1 MRIKYDPRDLSR
13 IFVRRPDVGYIEARY
28 RNLAYPAVTIW
39 EWRNAKRRLFEQGKR
54 DLDEDAIFSALALQ
68 RRIEKMMSLRPAQRH
83 VAKWLNGHE

>member
-13 IFVRRPDVGYIEARY
+13 IFVRRPDGGYIEARY

-54 DLDEDAIFSALALQ
+54 DLDEDAIFLPSPSNAEL
-68 RRIEKMMSLRPAQRH
+68 KMMRSRPAQRH
-83 VAKWLNGHE
+83 VAKRLNRRE